1 MMLQRNVLS
10 DSAPILISLLLLF
23 RNLAITS
30 SQSGVSDGEVLLKFK
45 ASLNNPAALDTWAT
59 PTAPCSGWKGVLC
72 GQGRVWGL
80 QLEDMGLHGVIDVET
95 LAGLPGLRSLSFKNN
110 NFDGALP
117 NLMRHGSLKT
127 VYLSNNKFSGE
138 ISDGAFSGMNSLK
151 KLHLENNKFSGTI
164 PATLATAPR
173 LMELALQDN
182 EFEGEIPNFEQEGLK
197 NFNVSNNRLVGQIPR
212 SLSRLDASSFSGNN
226 DLCGEPLE
234 ACPAN
239 YNGPSKYDYHDDRTY
254 HRKFPE
260 TTIAVVGILLGAAL
274 IALLG
279 VCIFLIF
286 CKKKSHQET
295 APAAAAAAPAT
306 ADLNQMERGG
316 VSESGKPSV
325 RLLTFLKEDSEKFD
339 MQELLRASAEV
350 LGGSVFGSTYKAG
363 LNGKKMAVKRFK
375 HMNQVSKEDFNE
387 HMRRLGRMCN
397 RNVQPIVAFYYK
409 KEEKLLVTAFAENVS
424 LAARLH
430 GNQMRDHRSL
440 DWTARLKIVKGV
452 AKGLL
457 YLHNELPSLTPAH
470 GHLKASN
477 VLLDAAFTPLLTDY
491 GLIPIIN
498 KEQAEESIVAYKSPE
513 YKQTGKL
520 TKKTDVWSFG
530 YLILE
535 ILTRK
540 DSGVEQ
546 QVDVDLATWVETSV
560 ANESSGDDAGAGAVV
575 FDPDMA
581 GARHSQVEMMKLLR
595 IGLSCCEADVEKR
608 PEMKEVAEKV
618 EEIKEREFDDDFYSS
633 YASESDMLSSRGLS
647 EDFRSISIE
656 SKI

>member
-10 DSAPILISLLLLF
+10 DPILLSLLLLLQ
-23 RNLAITS
+23 NLAISS
-30 SQSGVSDGEVLLKFK
+30 SQSDGEVLLKFK
-45 ASLNNPAALDTWAT
+45 ASLDNPAALDTWAGAG
-59 PTAPCSGWKGVLC
+59 PPCSGWKGVLC
-72 GQGRVWGL
+72 GRGSVWGL
-80 QLEDMGLHGVIDVET
+80 QLEGMGLHGVIDVET

-110 NFDGALP
+110 DFDGALP
-117 NLMRHGSLKT
+117 NLTGHGALKS
-127 VYLSNNKFSGE
+127 VFLSNNKFSGE
-138 ISDGAFSGMNSLK
+138 ISDGAFYGMNSLK

-173 LMELALQDN
+173 LIELALQDN
-182 EFEGEIPNFEQEGLK
+182 EFEGEIPNFEQQSLK
-197 NFNVSNNRLVGQIPR
+197 NLNVSNNRLVGQIPG
-212 SLSRLDASSFSGNN
+212 SLSRLDASSFSGND
-226 DLCGEPLE
+226 DLCGAPLE
-234 ACPAN
+234 ECPAN
-239 YNGPSKYDYHDDRTY
+239 YDSPANYDYYDDRRRH
-254 HRKFPE
+254 HRFPE
-260 TTIAVVGILLGAAL
+260 TTIAVVAILLGAAL

-279 VCIFLIF
+279 VCIFLI
-286 CKKKSHQET
+286 CRKKGSHQGA
-295 APAAAAAAPAT
+295 APAAAAAAAPAT

-316 VSESGKPSV
+316 ESAAAGGSEGGKPSV

-339 MQELLRASAEV
+339 MHELLRASAEV
-350 LGGSVFGSTYKAG
+350 LGGSAFGSTYKAG

-387 HMRRLGRMCN
+387 HMRRLGRMSH

-430 GNQMRDHRSL
+430 GNQARDHRSL
-440 DWTARLKIVKGV
+440 DWTARLRIVKGV

-491 GLIPIIN
+491 GLIPIVN
-498 KEQAEESIVAYKSPE
+498 NEQAEESMVAYKSPE
-513 YKQTGKL
+513 YKETGKL

-530 YLILE
+530 FLILE

-540 DSGVEQ
+540 ASGVEQ
-546 QVDVDLATWVETSV
+546 QADVDLATWVETAI
-560 ANESSGDDAGAGAVV
+560 ANESSGAGAEV
-575 FDPDMA
+575 FDQEMA
-581 GARHSQVEMMKLLR
+581 GASHSQVEMMKLLK

-647 EDFRSISIE
+647 EDFKSINI
-656 SKI
+656 